1 LLRKCYYKKK
11 MSMREGSNVSMKKIG
26 KRLLAGCLMSI
37 LVLAQIRPEIAYAQE
52 EMTDVAL
59 QAESAVQETEETEA
73 GERLDILDVSGGEQ
87 TGSVDL
93 PEVSGEE
100 WAAEAALA
108 PETTEDADKADRASG
123 KCYVYVCGEVA
134 EPGVYVLEPGDR
146 IYEAVEMAGGMTAD
160 AGTCAVNL
168 AESVYDGLMVYIP
181 DSEEAAGMAG
191 SMTSAGGS
199 AVSAGGS
206 VTSADSSVRNGEG
219 TSGGTALS
227 LEDGRLNLNTASLAE
242 LMTLSGIGQTKAQ
255 AVVNYRDAHG
265 GFSSV
270 EEIMN
275 VDGIKE
281 GLYNRIRDQI
291 KVK

>member
-1 LLRKCYYKKK
+1 
-11 MSMREGSNVSMKKIG
+11 M
-26 KRLLAGCLMSI
+26 
-37 LVLAQIRPEIAYAQE
+37 
-52 EMTDVAL
+52 
-59 QAESAVQETEETEA
+59 
-73 GERLDILDVSGGEQ
+73 
-87 TGSVDL
+87 DL

-219 TSGGTALS
+219 TSGGTAAS
-227 LEDGRLNLNTASLAE
+227 PGDGRLNLNTASLAE

>member
-1 LLRKCYYKKK
+1 MIRTW
-11 MSMREGSNVSMKKIG
+11 KKIG
-26 KRLLAGCLMSI
+26 AGMILCIFMAGCGSQNEVYLETEVS
-37 LVLAQIRPEIAYAQE
+37 QD
-52 EMTDVAL
+52 TGN
-59 QAESAVQETEETEA
+59 VQETEETEA

-93 PEVSGEE
+93 PEVSGED

-191 SMTSAGGS
+191 SMTSA
-199 AVSAGGS
+199 
-206 VTSADSSVRNGEG
+206 DSSVRNGEG

>member
-1 LLRKCYYKKK
+1 MIRTW
-11 MSMREGSNVSMKKIG
+11 KKIG
-26 KRLLAGCLMSI
+26 AGIILCIFMAGCGSQNEVYLETKVS
-37 LVLAQIRPEIAYAQE
+37 
-52 EMTDVAL
+52 
-59 QAESAVQETEETEA
+59 QETGNPQEPEETET
-73 GERLDILDVSGGEQ
+73 GERLDAPEVHGGEQ
-87 TGSVDL
+87 AEETDL
-93 PEVSGEE
+93 PEVSDGEQ
-100 WAAEAALA
+100 AAEAVLA
-108 PETTEDADKADRASG
+108 PETTEAMQQAERVSG

-134 EPGVYVLEPGDR
+134 EPGVYVLESGDR

-181 DSEEAAGMAG
+181 DSEEAAEMAG
-191 SMTSAGGS
+191 SMTLAGGGV
-199 AVSAGGS
+199 VSAGGS
-206 VTSADSSVRNGEG
+206 VTSAGGSAGNGKG
-219 TSGGTALS
+219 TSGGTAS
-227 LEDGRLNLNTASLAE
+227 SQEDGRLNLNTASLAE

>member
-1 LLRKCYYKKK
+1 MIRTW
-11 MSMREGSNVSMKKIG
+11 KKIG
-26 KRLLAGCLMSI
+26 AGMILCIFMAGCGSQNEVYL
-37 LVLAQIRPEIAYAQE
+37 
-52 EMTDVAL
+52 
-59 QAESAVQETEETEA
+59 ETEVSQENGDPQESEEPET
-73 GERLDILDVSGGEQ
+73 GERLDTPEVPGAEQ
-87 TGSVDL
+87 TEETDL
-93 PEVSGEE
+93 PDISSVEQ
-100 WAAEAALA
+100 AEAGAFV
-108 PETTEDADKADRASG
+108 PETTEAMQQAERVSG

-134 EPGVYVLEPGDR
+134 EPGVYVLESGDR

-168 AESVYDGLMVYIP
+168 AQSVYDGLMVYIP
-181 DSEEAAGMAG
+181 DREEAAEMAG
-191 SMTSAGGS
+191 SRTLAGGS

-206 VTSADSSVRNGEG
+206 VASAGGSLNPAGGSGVKAGG
-219 TSGGTALS
+219 GSAGGTAS
-227 LEDGRLNLNTASLAE
+227 ETGEDGRLNLNTASLAE

-255 AVVNYRDAHG
+255 AVLDYRNAHG

>member
-1 LLRKCYYKKK
+1 MIRTW
-11 MSMREGSNVSMKKIG
+11 KKIG
-26 KRLLAGCLMSI
+26 AGMILCIFMAGCGSQNEVYLETEVS
-37 LVLAQIRPEIAYAQE
+37 QDTGNP
-52 EMTDVAL
+52 
-59 QAESAVQETEETEA
+59 QETEEPEA
-73 GERLDILDVSGGEQ
+73 RERLNTPEVLGAEQ
-87 TGSVDL
+87 AKRADL

-134 EPGVYVLEPGDR
+134 EPGVYVLETGDR

-181 DSEEAAGMAG
+181 DSEEAAGMTG
-191 SMTSAGGS
+191 SM
-199 AVSAGGS
+199 
-206 VTSADSSVRNGEG
+206 TSADSSVRNGEG
-219 TSGGTALS
+219 TSGGTAAS
-227 LEDGRLNLNTASLAE
+227 PEDGRLNLNTASLAE

-265 GFSSV
+265 EFSSV

>member
-1 LLRKCYYKKK
+1 MIRTW
-11 MSMREGSNVSMKKIG
+11 KKIG
-26 KRLLAGCLMSI
+26 AGMILCIFMAGCGSQNEVYLETEVS
-37 LVLAQIRPEIAYAQE
+37 QDTGNP
-52 EMTDVAL
+52 
-59 QAESAVQETEETEA
+59 QETEEPET
-73 GERLDILDVSGGEQ
+73 GERLDTLEVFGAEQ
-87 TGSVDL
+87 AKETDL
-93 PEVSGEE
+93 PEVSGGEQ
-100 WAAEAALA
+100 AAEAVLA
-108 PETTEDADKADRASG
+108 PETTEVMQQAERVSG

-160 AGTCAVNL
+160 AGMGAVNL

-181 DSEEAAGMAG
+181 DREEAAGMAG

-206 VTSADSSVRNGEG
+206 VTSAGSSVRNGEG
-219 TSGGTALS
+219 TSGGTASS

>member
-1 LLRKCYYKKK
+1 MIRTW
-11 MSMREGSNVSMKKIG
+11 KKIG
-26 KRLLAGCLMSI
+26 AGMILCIFMAGCGSQNEVYLETEVS
-37 LVLAQIRPEIAYAQE
+37 QD
-52 EMTDVAL
+52 TGN
-59 QAESAVQETEETEA
+59 VQETEETEA
-73 GERLDILDVSGGEQ
+73 GERLDILDVSGVEQ

-93 PEVSGEE
+93 SEVSGEE
-100 WAAEAALA
+100 WAAEVALA

-134 EPGVYVLEPGDR
+134 EPGVYVLETGDR

-181 DSEEAAGMAG
+181 DSEEAAEMAG
-191 SMTSAGGS
+191 SM
-199 AVSAGGS
+199 
-206 VTSADSSVRNGEG
+206 TSADSSVRNGEG
-219 TSGGTALS
+219 TSGGTAAS
-227 LEDGRLNLNTASLAE
+227 PEDGRLNLNTASLAE

>member
-1 LLRKCYYKKK
+1 MLMIRTW
-11 MSMREGSNVSMKKIG
+11 KKIG
-26 KRLLAGCLMSI
+26 AGMILCFFMAGCGSQNEVYLETEVS
-37 LVLAQIRPEIAYAQE
+37 
-52 EMTDVAL
+52 
-59 QAESAVQETEETEA
+59 QETGNPQEPEEPET
-73 GERLDILDVSGGEQ
+73 GERLDAPEVFGGEQ
-87 TGSVDL
+87 AEETDL
-93 PEVSGEE
+93 PEVSSVEQ
-100 WAAEAALA
+100 AEAGAFV
-108 PETTEDADKADRASG
+108 PETTEAMLQAERVSG

-134 EPGVYVLEPGDR
+134 EPGVYVLESGDR

-168 AESVYDGLMVYIP
+168 AQSVYDGLMVYIP
-181 DSEEAAGMAG
+181 DREEVAEMAG
-191 SMTSAGGS
+191 SMTLAGDGV
-199 AVSAGGS
+199 VSAGGS
-206 VTSADSSVRNGEG
+206 MNPAGGSLNPAGGSGAKAGGGSAEG
-219 TSGGTALS
+219 TASESGK
-227 LEDGRLNLNTASLAE
+227 DGRLNLNTASLAE

>member
-1 LLRKCYYKKK
+1 MIRTW
-11 MSMREGSNVSMKKIG
+11 KKIG
-26 KRLLAGCLMSI
+26 AGMILCIFMAGCGSQNEVYLETKVS
-37 LVLAQIRPEIAYAQE
+37 QE
-52 EMTDVAL
+52 TGNP
-59 QAESAVQETEETEA
+59 QETEEPET
-73 GERLDILDVSGGEQ
+73 GECLDTPEVPGAEQ
-87 TGSVDL
+87 TEEPDL
-93 PEVSGEE
+93 PEISSVEQ
-100 WAAEAALA
+100 AEAGVFV
-108 PETTEDADKADRASG
+108 PETTEAMQQAERVTG

-134 EPGVYVLEPGDR
+134 EPGVYVLESGDR

-181 DSEEAAGMAG
+181 DSEEAAEMAG
-191 SMTSAGGS
+191 SMTLAEGGI
-199 AVSAGGS
+199 VSAGGS
-206 VTSADSSVRNGEG
+206 VTSAGGSAGNGKG
-219 TSGGTALS
+219 TSGGTAS
-227 LEDGRLNLNTASLAE
+227 SQEDGRLNLNTASLAE
-242 LMTLSGIGQTKAQ
+242 LMTLSGIGQTRAQ

-281 GLYNRIRDQI
+281 GLYNRIKDQI

>member
-1 LLRKCYYKKK
+1 MEEDRGWHDSVHFYGGMWQSERGL
-11 MSMREGSNVSMKKIG
+11 SGDGS
-26 KRLLAGCLMSI
+26 LAGYRECAGDGRNGGWGASGYTGRFRRGADGKCGSCLS
-37 LVLAQIRPEIAYAQE
+37 
-52 EMTDVAL
+52 
-59 QAESAVQETEETEA
+59 
-73 GERLDILDVSGGEQ
+73 
-87 TGSVDL
+87 
-93 PEVSGEE
+93 EVSGEE

-181 DSEEAAGMAG
+181 DSEEAAGMTG

-219 TSGGTALS
+219 TSGGTAAS
-227 LEDGRLNLNTASLAE
+227 PEDGRLNLNTASLAE

-255 AVVNYRDAHG
+255 AVVNALKKA
-265 GFSSV
+265 
-270 EEIMN
+270 EEADI
-275 VDGIKE
+275 
-281 GLYNRIRDQI
+281 
-291 KVK
+291 

>member
-1 LLRKCYYKKK
+1 MIRTW
-11 MSMREGSNVSMKKIG
+11 KKIG
-26 KRLLAGCLMSI
+26 AGMILCIFMAGCGSQNEVYLETEVS
-37 LVLAQIRPEIAYAQE
+37 QD
-52 EMTDVAL
+52 TGN
-59 QAESAVQETEETEA
+59 VQETEETEA

-93 PEVSGEE
+93 SEVSGEE
-100 WAAEAALA
+100 WAAEVALA

-181 DSEEAAGMAG
+181 DSEEAAGMTG
-191 SMTSAGGS
+191 SMTSAGG
-199 AVSAGGS
+199 
-206 VTSADSSVRNGEG
+206 SADSSVRNGEG
-219 TSGGTALS
+219 TSGGTAAS
-227 LEDGRLNLNTASLAE
+227 PEDGRLNLNTASLAE

>member
-1 LLRKCYYKKK
+1 MIRTW
-11 MSMREGSNVSMKKIG
+11 KKIG
-26 KRLLAGCLMSI
+26 AGMILCIFMAGCGSQNEVYLETEVS
-37 LVLAQIRPEIAYAQE
+37 QDTGNP
-52 EMTDVAL
+52 
-59 QAESAVQETEETEA
+59 QETEEPET
-73 GERLDILDVSGGEQ
+73 GERLDTPEVFDGEQ
-87 TGSVDL
+87 
-93 PEVSGEE
+93 
-100 WAAEAALA
+100 AAEAALV
-108 PETTEDADKADRASG
+108 PETTEDANKAERASG

-191 SMTSAGGS
+191 SMTSVGGS
-199 AVSAGGS
+199 VVSAGGS
-206 VTSADSSVRNGEG
+206 VRNGEE
-219 TSGGTALS
+219 TSGGTAS
-227 LEDGRLNLNTASLAE
+227 SPEDGRLNLNTASLAE

>member
-1 LLRKCYYKKK
+1 MIRTW
-11 MSMREGSNVSMKKIG
+11 KKIG
-26 KRLLAGCLMSI
+26 AGMILCIFMAGCGSQNEVYLETEVS
-37 LVLAQIRPEIAYAQE
+37 QD
-52 EMTDVAL
+52 TGN
-59 QAESAVQETEETEA
+59 VQETEETEA

-93 PEVSGEE
+93 SEVSGEE

-108 PETTEDADKADRASG
+108 PETSG

-181 DSEEAAGMAG
+181 DSEEAAGMTG

-219 TSGGTALS
+219 TSGGTAAS
-227 LEDGRLNLNTASLAE
+227 PEDGRLNLNTASLAE

>member
-1 LLRKCYYKKK
+1 MIRTW
-11 MSMREGSNVSMKKIG
+11 KKIG
-26 KRLLAGCLMSI
+26 AGMILCIFMAGCGSQNEVYLETEVS
-37 LVLAQIRPEIAYAQE
+37 QD
-52 EMTDVAL
+52 TGN
-59 QAESAVQETEETEA
+59 VQETEETEA

-93 PEVSGEE
+93 SEVSGEE

-160 AGTCAVNL
+160 AGMCAVNL

-191 SMTSAGGS
+191 SMTLAGYGVVSAVGSLNPAGGS
-199 AVSAGGS
+199 LNPAGGS
-206 VTSADSSVRNGEG
+206 GVKAGGGSAEG
-219 TSGGTALS
+219 TASESG
-227 LEDGRLNLNTASLAE
+227 EDGRLNLNTASLAE

>member
-1 LLRKCYYKKK
+1 MIRTW
-11 MSMREGSNVSMKKIG
+11 KKIG
-26 KRLLAGCLMSI
+26 AGMILCIFMAGCGSQNEVYLETEVS
-37 LVLAQIRPEIAYAQE
+37 
-52 EMTDVAL
+52 
-59 QAESAVQETEETEA
+59 QETGNPQEPEETET
-73 GERLDILDVSGGEQ
+73 GERLDTPEVPGAEQ
-87 TGSVDL
+87 TEEPDL
-93 PEVSGEE
+93 PEVSDGKQ
-100 WAAEAALA
+100 AAEAAFA
-108 PETTEDADKADRASG
+108 PETTEAMLQSERVSG

-134 EPGVYVLEPGDR
+134 EPGVYVLESGDR

-168 AESVYDGLMVYIP
+168 AQSVYDGLMVYIP
-181 DSEEAAGMAG
+181 DREEAAEMAG
-191 SMTSAGGS
+191 SMTLAGDGV
-199 AVSAGGS
+199 VSAGGS
-206 VTSADSSVRNGEG
+206 LNPAGGSLNPAGGSGAKAGGGSAEG
-219 TSGGTALS
+219 TASESG
-227 LEDGRLNLNTASLAE
+227 EDGRLNLNTASLAE

>member
-1 LLRKCYYKKK
+1 MLMIRTW
-11 MSMREGSNVSMKKIG
+11 KKIG
-26 KRLLAGCLMSI
+26 AGMILCIFMAGCGSQNEVYLETEVS
-37 LVLAQIRPEIAYAQE
+37 QD
-52 EMTDVAL
+52 TGN
-59 QAESAVQETEETEA
+59 VQEPEETET
-73 GERLDILDVSGGEQ
+73 GERLDTPEVPGAEQ
-87 TGSVDL
+87 TEEPDL
-93 PEVSGEE
+93 PEVSDGKQ
-100 WAAEAALA
+100 AAEAAFA
-108 PETTEDADKADRASG
+108 SETTEAMLQAERVSG

-134 EPGVYVLEPGDR
+134 EPGVYVLESGDR

-168 AESVYDGLMVYIP
+168 AQSVYDGLMVYIP
-181 DSEEAAGMAG
+181 DREEAAEMAG
-191 SMTSAGGS
+191 SMTLAGDGVVSAVGSLNPAGGS
-199 AVSAGGS
+199 GAKAGGG
-206 VTSADSSVRNGEG
+206 SAEG
-219 TSGGTALS
+219 TASESG
-227 LEDGRLNLNTASLAE
+227 EDGRLNLNTASLAE

>member
-1 LLRKCYYKKK
+1 MIRTW
-11 MSMREGSNVSMKKIG
+11 KKIG
-26 KRLLAGCLMSI
+26 AGMILCIFMAGCGSQNEVYLETEVS
-37 LVLAQIRPEIAYAQE
+37 QD
-52 EMTDVAL
+52 TGN
-59 QAESAVQETEETEA
+59 VQETEETEA
-73 GERLDILDVSGGEQ
+73 GERLDILDVSGVEQ

-93 PEVSGEE
+93 SEVSGEE
-100 WAAEAALA
+100 WAAEVALA

-134 EPGVYVLEPGDR
+134 EPGVYVLETGDR

-181 DSEEAAGMAG
+181 DSEEAAGMTG
-191 SMTSAGGS
+191 SM
-199 AVSAGGS
+199 
-206 VTSADSSVRNGEG
+206 TSADSSVRNGEG
-219 TSGGTALS
+219 TSGGTAAS
-227 LEDGRLNLNTASLAE
+227 PEDGRLNLNTASLAE

>member
-1 LLRKCYYKKK
+1 MIRTW
-11 MSMREGSNVSMKKIG
+11 KKIG
-26 KRLLAGCLMSI
+26 AGMILCIFMAGCGSQNEVYLETEVS
-37 LVLAQIRPEIAYAQE
+37 QDTGNP
-52 EMTDVAL
+52 
-59 QAESAVQETEETEA
+59 QETEEPEA
-73 GERLDILDVSGGEQ
+73 GERLDTPEVPGGEH
-87 TGSVDL
+87 VDD
-93 PEVSGEE
+93 GT
-100 WAAEAALA
+100 LA
-108 PETTEDADKADRASG
+108 SETTEAAEKAERAPG
-123 KCYVYVCGEVA
+123 ICYVYVCGEVE
-134 EPGVYVLEPGDR
+134 EPGVYMLESGDR

-181 DSEEAAGMAG
+181 DREEAAGMAG
-191 SMTSAGGS
+191 SG
-199 AVSAGGS
+199 VSAGGS
-206 VTSADSSVRNGEG
+206 GAKAGEG
-219 TSGGTALS
+219 TSGGTAS
-227 LEDGRLNLNTASLAE
+227 SPEDGRLNLNTASLAE

-255 AVVNYRDAHG
+255 AVLNYRDVHG

>member
-1 LLRKCYYKKK
+1 MIRTW
-11 MSMREGSNVSMKKIG
+11 KKIG
-26 KRLLAGCLMSI
+26 AGIILCIFMAGCGSQNEVYLETKVS
-37 LVLAQIRPEIAYAQE
+37 
-52 EMTDVAL
+52 
-59 QAESAVQETEETEA
+59 QETGNPQEPEETGT
-73 GERLDILDVSGGEQ
+73 GERLDAPEVHGGEQ
-87 TGSVDL
+87 AEETDL
-93 PEVSGEE
+93 PEVSDGEQ
-100 WAAEAALA
+100 AAEAVLA
-108 PETTEDADKADRASG
+108 PETTEAMQQAERVSG

-134 EPGVYVLEPGDR
+134 E
-146 IYEAVEMAGGMTAD
+146 AGM
-160 AGTCAVNL
+160 CAVNL

-219 TSGGTALS
+219 TSGGTAAS
-227 LEDGRLNLNTASLAE
+227 PEDGRLNLNTASLAE

>member
-1 LLRKCYYKKK
+1 MIRTW
-11 MSMREGSNVSMKKIG
+11 KKIG
-26 KRLLAGCLMSI
+26 AGMILCIFMAGCGSQNEVYLETEVS
-37 LVLAQIRPEIAYAQE
+37 
-52 EMTDVAL
+52 
-59 QAESAVQETEETEA
+59 QETGNPQEPEETET
-73 GERLDILDVSGGEQ
+73 GERLDTPEVPGAEQ
-87 TGSVDL
+87 TEEPDL
-93 PEVSGEE
+93 PEVSDGKQ
-100 WAAEAALA
+100 AAEAAFA
-108 PETTEDADKADRASG
+108 SETTEAMLQAERVSG

-134 EPGVYVLEPGDR
+134 EPGVYVLESGDR

-168 AESVYDGLMVYIP
+168 AQSVYDGLMVYIP
-181 DSEEAAGMAG
+181 DSEEAAGMTG

-206 VTSADSSVRNGEG
+206 VTSADSSVRNGEE
-219 TSGGTALS
+219 TSGGTAS
-227 LEDGRLNLNTASLAE
+227 SPEDGRLNLNTASLAE

>member
-1 LLRKCYYKKK
+1 MLMIRTW
-11 MSMREGSNVSMKKIG
+11 KKIG
-26 KRLLAGCLMSI
+26 AGMILCIFMAGCGSQNEVYLETEVS
-37 LVLAQIRPEIAYAQE
+37 QD
-52 EMTDVAL
+52 TGN
-59 QAESAVQETEETEA
+59 VQETEETEA
-73 GERLDILDVSGGEQ
+73 GERLDIPEVLGAEQ
-87 TGSVDL
+87 AKRADL

-160 AGTCAVNL
+160 A
-168 AESVYDGLMVYIP
+168 VYDGLMVYIP
-181 DSEEAAGMAG
+181 DSEEAAGMTG

-219 TSGGTALS
+219 TSGGTAAS
-227 LEDGRLNLNTASLAE
+227 PEDGRLNLNTASLAE

>member
-1 LLRKCYYKKK
+1 MIRTW
-11 MSMREGSNVSMKKIG
+11 KKIG
-26 KRLLAGCLMSI
+26 AGMILCIFMAGCGSQNEVYLETEVS
-37 LVLAQIRPEIAYAQE
+37 QD
-52 EMTDVAL
+52 TGN
-59 QAESAVQETEETEA
+59 VQETEETEA

-146 IYEAVEMAGGMTAD
+146 IYEAVEMAGGMTED
-160 AGTCAVNL
+160 AGMCAVNL

-181 DSEEAAGMAG
+181 DSEEAAGM
-191 SMTSAGGS
+191 T
-199 AVSAGGS
+199 GS

-219 TSGGTALS
+219 TSGGTAAS
-227 LEDGRLNLNTASLAE
+227 PEDGRLNLNTASLAE

>member
-1 LLRKCYYKKK
+1 MLMIRTW
-11 MSMREGSNVSMKKIG
+11 KKIG
-26 KRLLAGCLMSI
+26 AGMILCIFMAGCGSQNEVYLETEVS
-37 LVLAQIRPEIAYAQE
+37 
-52 EMTDVAL
+52 
-59 QAESAVQETEETEA
+59 QETGNPQEPEETET
-73 GERLDILDVSGGEQ
+73 GERLDTPEVPGAEQ
-87 TGSVDL
+87 TEEPDL
-93 PEVSGEE
+93 PEVSDGKQ
-100 WAAEAALA
+100 AAEAAFA
-108 PETTEDADKADRASG
+108 SETTEAMLQAERVSG

-134 EPGVYVLEPGDR
+134 EPGVYVLESGDR

-168 AESVYDGLMVYIP
+168 AQSVYDGLMVYIP
-181 DSEEAAGMAG
+181 DREEAAGMAG

-219 TSGGTALS
+219 TSGGTAS
-227 LEDGRLNLNTASLAE
+227 SPEDGRLNLNTASLAE